1 MLLLPKVMENY
12 YFKKFKQVITIVS
25 NHKGPL
31 FSPDRQQAVKEKILA
46 EIRRT
51 PQMSETLSVSRRIN
65 LQDWGLRSVRF
76 ALVIIMLIAVG
87 TGTSY
92 AAASAQP
99 GDLLYP
105 VKLLGESAELQ
116 LSISDESKAQQL
128 AKIAERRL
136 DENLELQI
144 YTVEVP
150 KSEDNSD
157 DLAKSNRK
165 LTSQQAEQASEESRQ
180 RFEQAMES
188 LKKTQAKLEQK
199 GNQAAAEAVRE
210 NLKRLEERSQQFNR
224 EREDSSEDENSGQV
238 EGVNDRIEEINNSRD
253 KSEDNKST
261 NRQGENEHEQD

>member
-1 MLLLPKVMENY
+1 MENY

-31 FSPDRQQAVKEKILA
+31 FNTDRQQAVKEKILA

-51 PQMSETLSVSRRIN
+51 PQISETLSTNHRIN
-65 LQDWGLRSVRF
+65 LRDWGLRSVRF
-76 ALVIIMLIAVG
+76 ALVIILLIAVG

-99 GDLLYP
+99 GDLLYS

-150 KSEDNSD
+150 KSDDDNSD

-165 LTSQQAEQASEESRQ
+165 LTTQQAEQASEESRQ

-224 EREDSSEDENSGQV
+224 EREDSSEDDNSGQV
-238 EGVNDRIEEINNSRD
+238 EGLTDDNEQFRDLKNDYNKDGREGREQQDRELEED
-253 KSEDNKST
+253 
-261 NRQGENEHEQD
+261 

>member
-1 MLLLPKVMENY
+1 MENY
-12 YFKKFKQVITIVS
+12 YFKKYRQVIRILSQYKHVVF
-25 NHKGPL
+25 PA
-31 FSPDRQQAVKEKILA
+31 DRQLAVKDKILA

-51 PQMSETLSVSRRIN
+51 PQMSETLSDNGRIN
-65 LQDWGLRSVRF
+65 LQHWSLRSVRF
-76 ALVIIMLIAVG
+76 ALVTIVLIAVG

-99 GDLLYP
+99 GDLLYS

-116 LSISDESKAQQL
+116 LSISDESKAEQL

-136 DENLELQI
+136 DENHELQI

-150 KSEDNSD
+150 ESDDDKSD

-165 LTSQQAEQASEESRQ
+165 LTAQQAEQASVESRQ

-224 EREDSSEDENSGQV
+224 ERENSSEDENSGQV

-253 KSEDNKST
+253 KSEDDKST
-261 NRQGENEHEQD
+261 NRQEENEHEQD